1 MAVLSLKVRIADR
14 GVLKTIQFDPTTIV
28 YDACKIIR
36 EKMPEAHLGLPKD
49 YGLFLADEDPK
60 KGVWMENGKTLEYYL
75 VRSGDLL
82 EYKKKLRTLKVRMLD
97 GTVKTLMVDDSLPVG
112 QLMIVICARIGIT
125 NHDEYSLVREMVV
138 ENDRMNTV
146 KREEANKLGTLTRSK
161 EKKMEQLRK
170 QLHTDEELNWLDH
183 SKTLREQGVD
193 ESETVLLRRKFF
205 FSDQNIDSRDP
216 VQLNLL
222 YVQCRDGI
230 LDGTHPVTKDE
241 AFLFAGLQCQIQFGD
256 YLETKHRNGFL
267 DLQEF
272 LPKDYVRSR
281 DSEKRIMQEYRNLRG
296 MSELEAKVEYVKRCR
311 DLKTYGV
318 TFFLV
323 KVAAACLPFNLLS
336 VDACLKEKMKGKNK
350 LVPRLLGVNK
360 DCVMRVDERTKE
372 VLKVYPLE
380 QVRRWAAS
388 PNTFT
393 LDFGDYQDAYYSV
406 QTTEGEKI
414 GQLIAGYI
422 DIILRKK
429 RAKDHFGIEGD
440 EGSTMLED
448 VVTPAKATLMS
459 HGLVKEAYGL
469 EGNIAV
475 PAIIRSG
482 INGEIPFGTGSLQRA
497 QFGAVGGQVTSA
509 SVPAGQKPKIFDM
522 MTRSQRALIG
532 TIETSIRSV
541 ERAEE
546 DLKKK
551 VEFPELGE
559 DAASKKWKESQMD
572 VQKQSVTD
580 HLAAM
585 GAATAQVI
593 QLTGAIPDKV
603 DHTAVGAAISTISSN
618 IPSMTK
624 GVKTIAALMEE
635 EERGNN
641 LLEATRKLCRA
652 ITDMLGSVSPGK
664 PQPRQTVLAAAGRV
678 GDFSHAMIQ
687 TIDQPDETAKD
698 FQDVLVQLAKNVA
711 TGTAH
716 LVLKAKAVSSKCE
729 EQPLQDKVIHSATQC
744 AFATSQLVACARV
757 VAPTIDS
764 PACQEQLTE
773 AARQV
778 ARAVEQLLKDAE
790 VRRCP
795 SDAETSIDFLPPLQ
809 MSCKDEKSVGDLKE
823 AAAQVSRALTA
834 LLNHVKTGPERAVA
848 TEHDRDLNRIITTSD
863 KLISYTGSA
872 NEMIR
877 QAKVLAEA
885 TTHLVTHIRGEAD
898 VQTEKEHL
906 LSAAKRLAD
915 ATSRMIEAAKACAG
929 VPDNVSH
936 QVALKAAAEDVR
948 AATSE
953 AAEVQLRRQAI
964 QALEQAARQ
973 TAAGAT
979 QVSTAVRVCEPY
991 NTSAQSRD
999 ALSQHC
1005 NFVNELVNSLIASV
1019 KHCQS
1024 QPNNR
1029 TYQLELLSVCQE
1041 VLLPCSRLINS
1052 CRSSLPTIKDQ
1063 SASMQL
1069 STSTKMLAEALSEL
1083 RVAVTKVQSHFGG
1096 VDLDSAI
1103 EMVKHLEEELTEIQ
1117 DSYNQKLLRP
1127 APGDTAENACGRL
1140 TSATKVVGSSVA
1152 QLLSA
1157 GAQADPQ
1164 YVNMSAQEVTDS
1176 LRQLIYSVRTVCAN
1190 VGEVDGNRLIDLC
1203 RDVMS
1208 KSSRLFE
1215 EIRRCLTQPTDP
1227 DNQQRLAQVAKALT
1241 FSLNS
1246 CVNCLPGQQDVDSAI
1261 RSVANLMD
1269 SISIE
1274 KITQS
1279 VRSPVE
1285 VQDDIHRCASQLTEI
1300 TNRLVSGA
1308 VKQQPLLEDVFD
1320 DFTKCL
1326 RRLVSI
1332 VMELASHQQ
1341 DPAAREQMLNA
1352 MRVVVDHSIRLL
1364 SSVKTYSA
1372 NPNAVNAKQQLTTAA
1387 RSLTDS
1393 INRLVDVCTSGSP
1406 WQKECDSA
1414 LRNMQ
1419 AVYHL
1424 LDYPDQHVNNYSY
1437 FECLDMVTEYSKN
1450 LGEGISGIAHYA
1462 KQGELSMFC
1471 QSVRMVSDA
1480 VCGLGETAAQVF
1492 FHWQRFTGVQFWLC
1506 LLQAAYLVG
1515 VADANSIPG
1524 TPELINMNRFNASVQ
1539 SVVEACEKI
1548 SSRKL
1553 NQAEILEAA
1562 TVIAKQTTLLAN
1574 ICRDAS
1580 SQTSDAGAKRH
1591 FINYA
1596 RDVASS
1602 TANLIKAIKVLDHEF
1617 NDANLVECDEC
1628 TKPLLSSLDNLS
1640 TFVLSPEFAGVP
1652 SKISQQGRSAQQPI
1666 VYAGHLMIDGS
1677 IEMIKTSKLLAL
1689 NAKDPPTWQLLATYS
1704 RAISDSIKGLIAAIR
1719 DKAPGQTDCD
1729 LAIEKMALLIRM
1741 LDQASLAAINQ
1752 SLEPSTENSEQGF
1765 YEQID
1770 NNSRQ
1775 LAERVPGLQA
1785 AAKREA
1791 ENISHRVCDIMVFF
1805 EPLTTAC
1812 IGAASLSMNSRRQMA
1827 FLDQCKTVMEC
1838 QLQLLYATKDSAGN
1852 PKVPFRSAADATCSD
1867 TFVLKAEEFHASVD
1881 ESGQSLTEAINE
1893 LLQTVGEAISEA
1905 GSVSTLLEEIR
1916 KAISWT
1922 DEPLVHDVGE
1932 YVDYQTRMIHYCKE
1946 ISRLAQEM
1954 VAKSYSNVEDIGALA
1969 TDLMKNYCLLANDTR
1984 GACAT
1989 ASSPEVGQKIRSAV
2003 QELGT
2008 ACIELIKYAGACR
2021 ANPQDHFSKQDLA
2034 DGARH
2039 TVESVALV
2047 LAALRMG
2054 AKGTQACI
2062 NAASTVSGIIGDLD
2076 TTIMFAT
2083 AGTLNPE
2090 REGEVFSDHRE
2101 AILRT
2106 AKALVEDTKALVAG
2120 AASSQE
2126 QLAVAAQ
2133 NAVRTIVMLS
2143 EVVKSGAAALTSQNA
2158 EAQVLVI
2165 NAVKDVAA
2173 ALSSLIQATK
2183 SASGK
2188 SFNDP
2193 AMNNLKEAAKVMV
2206 TNVTSLLKTV
2216 KTVEDEHQRGTRAL
2230 EAAIEAIGQE
2240 IRAYDSV
2247 EQPQRTA
2254 RPEELIRV
2262 TKPITDATAKAVAA
2276 GQSCQQDDVIAA
2288 ANLARRV
2295 ISDLLGCC
2303 RAVAYSSE
2311 NAEVRYRCLD
2321 AGRDVA
2327 VKVRELLQTLNNV
2340 LLKPTQECR
2349 QMMTPA
2355 SRLIAQAV
2363 TDLVAQV
2370 DLLKGADWVDPS
2382 DPAVIA
2388 ENELL
2393 GAASSIEAAA
2403 RKLAQLKPR
2412 PQPREADEML
2422 NFDEQIL
2429 EAAKSIA
2436 SAVTAL
2442 VKAASAAQ
2450 RELVSQGRVDPRPT
2464 LQTDDYQWSEG
2475 LISAA
2480 RMVAAATHS
2489 LCEAANALV
2498 QGHASEEKLI
2508 SAAKQVAASTAHLLV
2523 ACKVKA
2529 DMNSKVMRR
2538 LQAAGNA
2545 VKTATEHLVRAAKQ
2559 AIEIEDERTLIIS
2572 QRMVSGIAQVL
2583 DAQEEVL
2590 RKERELEEARVK
2602 LAAIR
2607 KAKYKD
2613 KPVGGS
2619 HEGSPEVMDY
2629 SDF

>member
-1 MAVLSLKVRIADR
+1 MRAPVLCARRQNVWRFSCNSGSQRPYRPPAVMAVLSLKVRIADR

-82 EYKKKLRTLKVRMLD
+82 EYKKKVRTLKVRMLD

-125 NHDEYSLVREMVV
+125 NHDEYSLVREVV
-138 ENDRMNTV
+138 IENDRISTV
-146 KREEANKLGTLTRSK
+146 KREDVNKLGTLTRSK

-323 KVAAACLPFNLLS
+323 K
-336 VDACLKEKMKGKNK
+336 EKMKGKNK

-482 INGEIPFGTGSLQRA
+482 VNGEIPFGTGSLQRA

-509 SVPAGQKPKIFDM
+509 SVPAGQKPKVFDM

-546 DLKKK
+546 DLKKR

-559 DAASKKWKESQMD
+559 DAASRKWKESQMD

-641 LLEATRKLCRA
+641 LLEATRKLCQA
-652 ITDMLGSVSPGK
+652 ITDMLGSVSPRK

-790 VRRCP
+790 
-795 SDAETSIDFLPPLQ
+795 

-979 QVSTAVRVCEPY
+979 QVSTAVRVCEPF

-999 ALSQHC
+999 ALLQHC
-1005 NFVNELVNSLIASV
+1005 NFVNELVSSLISSV

-1041 VLLPCSRLINS
+1041 VLLPCGRLINS
-1052 CRSSLPTIKDQ
+1052 CRSSLPTITDQ

-1069 STSTKMLAEALSEL
+1069 STSTKMLADAIAEL
-1083 RVAVTKVQSHFGG
+1083 RVAVTKAQSHFEG
-1096 VDLDSAI
+1096 VDLDSAL
-1103 EMVKHLEEELTEIQ
+1103 EMIRHLEEELTEIQ
-1117 DSYNQKLLRP
+1117 DSYSQKLLRP
-1127 APGDTAENACGRL
+1127 APGDTAEVACSRL

-1157 GAQADPQ
+1157 GAQADAQ
-1164 YVNMSAQEVTDS
+1164 YVHVSAQEVTDS
-1176 LRQLIYSVRTVCAN
+1176 LRQLMYSVRTVCAN
-1190 VGEVDGNRLIDLC
+1190 VGDVDGHRLIDLC
-1203 RDVMS
+1203 RDVMA

-1215 EIRRCLTQPTDP
+1215 EIRRCLSQSTDP

-1246 CVNCLPGQQDVDSAI
+1246 CVNCLPGQQDIDSAI

-1269 SISIE
+1269 SVSVE

-1279 VRSPVE
+1279 VRSPAE

-1308 VKQQPLLEDVFD
+1308 VKQQPLLEDIFD

-1326 RRLVSI
+1326 RRLVAI
-1332 VMELASHQQ
+1332 VMELSYHQQ
-1341 DPAAREQMLNA
+1341 DHGAREQMLNA

-1372 NPNAVNAKQQLTTAA
+1372 NPNAVNAKQQLTMAA

-1437 FECLDMVTEYSKN
+1437 YECLDMVTEHSKN

-1471 QSVRMVSDA
+1471 QSVRTVSDA
-1480 VCGLGETAAQVF
+1480 VCGLGETAA
-1492 FHWQRFTGVQFWLC
+1492 
-1506 LLQAAYLVG
+1506 QAAYLVG

-1524 TPELINMNRFNASVQ
+1524 SPELINMNRFNASVQ

-1580 SQTSDAGAKRH
+1580 SQTSDGGAKRH

-1617 NDANLVECDEC
+1617 TDANLVECDEC

-1652 SKISQQGRSAQQPI
+1652 SKISEQGRGAQQPI

-1729 LAIEKMALLIRM
+1729 LAIEKMTSLIRV

-1752 SLEPSTENSEQGF
+1752 SLEPSTDNSEQGF

-1775 LAERVPGLQA
+1775 LAERVPGLQV

-1791 ENISHRVCDIMVFF
+1791 ESISHRVCDIMVFF

-1827 FLDQCKTVMEC
+1827 LLDQCKTVIEC
-1838 QLQLLYATKDSAGN
+1838 QLQLLYAMKDSAGN
-1852 PKVPFRSAADATCSD
+1852 PK
-1867 TFVLKAEEFHASVD
+1867 AEEYHASVD
-1881 ESGQSLTEAINE
+1881 ESGQSLIEAINE

-1932 YVDYQTRMIHYCKE
+1932 YVDYQTQMIHYCKE

-1989 ASSPEVGQKIRSAV
+1989 ATSPEVGQKLRSTV

-2008 ACIELIKYAGACR
+2008 ACIELVKYAGACR
-2021 ANPQDHFSKQDLA
+2021 ANPQDNFSKQDLA

-2240 IRAYDSV
+2240 IRAYDSA
-2247 EQPQRTA
+2247 EHPQRTSG
-2254 RPEELIRV
+2254 PEELIRV
-2262 TKPITDATAKAVAA
+2262 TKPIADATAKAVAA
-2276 GQSCQQDDVIAA
+2276 GQSCQQDDIIAA

-2295 ISDLLGCC
+2295 ISDLLGSC

-2311 NAEVRYRCLD
+2311 SAEVRYRCLD

-2327 VKVRELLQTLNNV
+2327 VKVRELLQTLNTV
-2340 LLKPTQECR
+2340 LLKPTQESR
-2349 QMMTPA
+2349 QMMMPA
-2355 SRLIAQAV
+2355 SRLISQAV

-2370 DLLKGADWVDPS
+2370 ELLKGADWVDPS

-2412 PQPREADEML
+2412 PQPREANEML

-2429 EAAKSIA
+2429 EAAKSIT

-2450 RELVSQGRVDPRPT
+2450 RELVSQGRVEPRPT

-2480 RMVAAATHS
+2480 RMVAAATRS

-2498 QGHASEEKLI
+2498 QGHATEEKLI

-2545 VKTATEHLVRAAKQ
+2545 VKTATEHLMRAARQ

-2613 KPVGGS
+2613 KPMGSS
-2619 HEGSPEVMDY
+2619 HEGSPEVVDY

>member
-1 MAVLSLKVRIADR
+1 MAILSLKVRVAEK

-36 EKMPEAHLGLPKD
+36 EKVLAEAQIGPPKD
-49 YGLFLADEDPK
+49 YGLFLADDDPK

-75 VRSGDLL
+75 IRSGDLL
-82 EYKKKLRTLKVRMLD
+82 EYKKKIRTLKVRMLD
-97 GTVKTLMVDDSLPVG
+97 GAVKTLMVDDSLPVG

-125 NHDEYSLVREMVV
+125 NHDEYSLVRDLPQETEKV
-138 ENDRMNTV
+138 NTL
-146 KREEANKLGTLTRSK
+146 KKDDINKLGTLTLGRSK

-170 QLHTDEELNWLDH
+170 QLHTDEELNWIDH

-193 ESETVLLRRKFF
+193 ENETVLLRRKFF

-241 AFLFAGLQCQIQFGD
+241 AVQFASLQCQIQFGD
-256 YLETKHRNGFL
+256 YVEAKHRQGFL
-267 DLQEF
+267 DLHEF
-272 LPKDYVRSR
+272 LPKDYARSR
-281 DSEKRIMQEYRNLRG
+281 DIERRIYQEYRGLRG
-296 MSELEAKVEYVKRCR
+296 MPEVEAKVEYVKRCR

-323 KVAAACLPFNLLS
+323 K
-336 VDACLKEKMKGKNK
+336 EKMKGKNR

-414 GQLIAGYI
+414 GQLIGGYI

-459 HGLVKEAYGL
+459 HGLIKENYGL
-469 EGNIAV
+469 EGNVAM
-475 PAIIRSG
+475 PAIIRPG
-482 INGEIPFGTGSLQRA
+482 MNGEIPYNTGSLQRA
-497 QFGAVGGQVTSA
+497 QFGAVSGQVTSA
-509 SVPAGQKPKIFDM
+509 TMAMGQKPKVMDM

-532 TIETSIRSV
+532 TIEASIRNV
-541 ERAEE
+541 ERVEE
-546 DLKKK
+546 DLRKK
-551 VEFPELGE
+551 VEFPQLG
-559 DAASKKWKESQMD
+559 DDLASKKWKVDEMD

-593 QLTGAIPDKV
+593 KLTGAVPEKV

-618 IPSMTK
+618 IPNMAK
-624 GVKTIAALMEE
+624 GVKTIAGLMEE
-635 EERGNN
+635 EDRSSK
-641 LLEATRKLCRA
+641 LLDATRKLCRA

-687 TIDQPDETAKD
+687 TIEQPDDTARD
-698 FQDVLVQLAKNVA
+698 FQDILVQLAKNVA

-716 LVLKAKAVSSKCE
+716 LVLKAKAVSSKCDQ
-729 EQPLQDKVIHSATQC
+729 QPLQDKVIHSATQC

-757 VAPTIDS
+757 VAPTIES

-773 AARQV
+773 AAKQV

-790 VRRCP
+790 LL
-795 SDAETSIDFLPPLQ
+795 FLFLNTVFDLENLFIYLFVFLNQ
-809 MSCKDEKSVGDLKE
+809 LSCKDEKSVHDLKD
-823 AAAQVSRALTA
+823 AASQVSRALTD
-834 LLNHVKTGPERAVA
+834 LLNHIKTGPERAQAA
-848 TEHDRDLNRIITTSD
+848 TEHGKELDKIISTTD

-898 VQTEKEHL
+898 VQSEKEHL
-906 LSAAKRLAD
+906 LTAAKRLAD
-915 ATSRMIEAAKACAG
+915 ATTRMIEAAKACAG

-948 AATSE
+948 MATTE
-953 AAEVQLRRQAI
+953 AAEAQLRRQVVH
-964 QALEQAARQ
+964 ALEHAAKQ
-973 TAAGAT
+973 TVSSAT
-979 QVSTAVRVCEPY
+979 QVLTAVQVCDSF
-991 NTSAQSRD
+991 NANVQSRESLQQNCTQVSEIVNPLMT
-999 ALSQHC
+999 AL
-1005 NFVNELVNSLIASV
+1005 

-1024 QPNNR
+1024 QPNDR

-1041 VLLPCSRLINS
+1041 ALLPCGRLVNN
-1052 CRSSLPTIKDQ
+1052 CRSSMVNISEP

-1069 STSTKMLAEALSEL
+1069 SSSTKTLAEALAEL
-1083 RVAVTKVQSHFGG
+1083 RVAVTKAQNMFGG
-1096 VDLDSAI
+1096 VDLASAI
-1103 EMVKHLEEELTEIQ
+1103 EIVRHLNEELVEIGELHSQ
-1117 DSYNQKLLRP
+1117 NLLRP
-1127 APGDTAENACGRL
+1127 SPGETPEFAASRL

-1157 GAQADPQ
+1157 GAQGDQQ
-1164 YVNMSAQEVTDS
+1164 YVNSSASEVTGS
-1176 LRQLIYSVRTVCAN
+1176 LRQLVHSARMVCAN
-1190 VGEVDGNRLIDLC
+1190 MPDVDGRRLVDVC
-1203 RDVMS
+1203 RTVLDKV
-1208 KSSRLFE
+1208 LLLLE
-1215 EIRRCLTQPTDP
+1215 EIQRCLEHPTEP
-1227 DNQQRLAQVAKALT
+1227 DNQQRLAQIAKALT
-1241 FSLNS
+1241 YSLNS
-1246 CVNCLPGQQDVDSAI
+1246 CVNCLPGQQDVDSAV
-1261 RSVANLMD
+1261 RGVTSLLEM
-1269 SISIE
+1269 ISLD
-1274 KITQS
+1274 KLTPS
-1279 VRSPVE
+1279 VRSSAE
-1285 VQDDIHRCASQLTEI
+1285 VQDDLHRCASMLTEV
-1300 TNRLVSGA
+1300 TNRLVSA
-1308 VKQQPLLEDVFD
+1308 TIRQQPHLGGVADEFLS
-1320 DFTKCL
+1320 CL
-1326 RRLVSI
+1326 RRLVT
-1332 VMELASHQQ
+1332 VAMELIHHCP
-1341 DPAAREQMLNA
+1341 DPSLREQMLQVL
-1352 MRVVVDHSIRLL
+1352 RVVVDQAIRLL
-1364 SSVKTYSA
+1364 LAVKAYGV
-1372 NPNAVNAKQQLTTAA
+1372 NPNAANAKQQLTFAA

-1393 INRLVDVCTSGSP
+1393 INRLVDVYTSGAP
-1406 WQKECDSA
+1406 WQKECDNA
-1414 LRNMQ
+1414 IRNMQ
-1419 AVYHL
+1419 AVYNL
-1424 LDYPDQHVNNYSY
+1424 LDYPNQTINSLSY
-1437 FECLDMVTEYSKN
+1437 FECFDMVTEYSKN
-1450 LGEGISGIAHYA
+1450 LGEGMSGITHHA
-1462 KQGELSMFC
+1462 KQGDLVQFC
-1471 QSVRMVSDA
+1471 ESVRAVSDA
-1480 VCGLGETAAQVF
+1480 VCGLGETAAQ
-1492 FHWQRFTGVQFWLC
+1492 
-1506 LLQAAYLVG
+1506 AAYLVG
-1515 VADANSIPG
+1515 VADLSSIPG
-1524 TPELINMNRFNASVQ
+1524 HPAVVDLNRFNESTQAVA
-1539 SVVEACEKI
+1539 EACHKI
-1548 SSRKL
+1548 SSCKL
-1553 NQAEILEAA
+1553 NQAQILEAA

-1580 SQTSDAGAKRH
+1580 SQTSDSGAKRH

-1596 RDVASS
+1596 RDVAGS
-1602 TANLIKAIKVLDHEF
+1602 TANLIKAIKVLDHDF
-1617 NDANLVECDEC
+1617 NDNNLTECSRC
-1628 TKPLLSSLDNLS
+1628 TQPLLSSLDNLS
-1640 TFVLSPEFAGVP
+1640 AFVMSPEFAGLP
-1652 SKISQQGRSAQQPI
+1652 TKIAEAGRRAQKPI
-1666 VYAGHLMIDGS
+1666 VDAGRLMVDGS
-1677 IEMIKTSKLLAL
+1677 IEMIQTSKLLAL
-1689 NAKDPPTWQLLATYS
+1689 NAKDPPAWQLLATCS
-1704 RAISDSIKGLIAAIR
+1704 KNVSDSIKGLISAIR
-1719 DKAPGQTDCD
+1719 ERAPGQSECD
-1729 LAIEKMALLIRM
+1729 RAIEQITSLIHL

-1752 SLEPSTENSEQGF
+1752 SLEHSSENTEQAF
-1765 YEQID
+1765 YELID

-1775 LAERVPGLQA
+1775 ILDRIPGVQN

-1791 ENISHRVCDIMVFF
+1791 ENIGHRMRDIVAYF
-1805 EPLTTAC
+1805 EPLTNAC
-1812 IGAASLSMNSRRQMA
+1812 IGAASLSINSRRQIA
-1827 FLDQCKTVMEC
+1827 LLDQCKTVLEC
-1838 QLQLLYATKDSAGN
+1838 QLQLLYSTKDAAGN
-1852 PKVPFRSAADATCSD
+1852 PKA
-1867 TFVLKAEEFHASVD
+1867 KEFQSGVD
-1881 ESGQSLTEAINE
+1881 ESGQSLVESIGE
-1893 LLQTVGEAISEA
+1893 LLQTVSEAISEA
-1905 GSVSTLLEEIR
+1905 GSVSTLLDEIR
-1916 KAISWT
+1916 KAISLT
-1922 DEPLVHDVGE
+1922 DEEFVQEVGD
-1932 YVDYQTRMIHYCKE
+1932 YADYQTRMIHYCKL
-1946 ISRLAQEM
+1946 IIDLAQEM
-1954 VAKSYSNVEDIGALA
+1954 VAKSYSNVEEIGALA
-1969 TDLMKNYCLLANDTR
+1969 TELTKNYCMLANDAR
-1984 GACAT
+1984 GACAA
-1989 ASSPEVGQKIRSAV
+1989 ASSSEVAQKIRVSV

-2008 ACIELIKYAGACR
+2008 ACIELIKHAGACR

-2034 DGARH
+2034 YSARR
-2039 TVESVALV
+2039 TTEEVAMV
-2047 LAALRMG
+2047 LAALRFG
-2054 AKGTQACI
+2054 ARGTQACI

-2106 AKALVEDTKALVAG
+2106 AKALVEDTKALVSG

-2133 NAVRTIVMLS
+2133 NAVRTIVQLS
-2143 EVVKSGAAALTSQNA
+2143 EVVKSGAAALTSSNS

-2173 ALSSLIQATK
+2173 ALSHLIQATK

-2193 AMNNLKEAAKVMV
+2193 AMNSLKEAAKVMV

-2240 IRAYDSV
+2240 IRAYDSS
-2247 EQPQRTA
+2247 EQPTREA
-2254 RPEELIRV
+2254 KPEELIRV

-2288 ANLARRV
+2288 ANMSRRV
-2295 ISDLLGCC
+2295 VSDLLNSC
-2303 RAVAYSSE
+2303 RAVAFW
-2311 NAEVRYRCLD
+2311 AETPDARYRCLD

-2327 VKVRELLQTLNNV
+2327 IKVRELLQALNTV
-2340 LLKPTQECR
+2340 LQKPTNEFR
-2349 QMMTPA
+2349 QLLTPA

-2370 DLLKGADWVDPS
+2370 ELLKGSDWVDPS

-2403 RKLAQLKPR
+2403 RRLAQLKPR
-2412 PQPREADEML
+2412 PQAREANESL

-2436 SAVTAL
+2436 TAVTAL

-2450 RELVSQGRVDPRPT
+2450 RELVAQGRVDPRPT

-2489 LCEAANALV
+2489 LCESANALV
-2498 QGHASEEKLI
+2498 QGHATEEKLI

-2545 VKTATEHLVRAAKQ
+2545 VKTATEHLVRAARQ

-2613 KPVGGS
+2613 RPMGSS
-2619 HEGSPEVMDY
+2619 HEGSPEVMYY
-2629 SDF
+2629 SDY